1 MTTTCATR
9 AENIRL
15 IQEMTQTVGPKDLTE
30 RSWPWSRSSGPH
42 WTGSE
47 RPGLASWTS
56 IRCDPAAARGLEAP
70 LAPLGP
76 PTTPPLV
83 TGRGPFGFV
92 ELGQAPTH
100 VRMRKASSSIRRTWP
115 L

>member
-1 MTTTCATR
+1 MPGSGARMHRVGSTVARLPLPDRRGGVAMTTTCATR

-15 IQEMTQTVGPKDLTE
+15 IQEMTQTVGPKDLTDDE

-76 PTTPPLV
+76 PTTRL
-83 TGRGPFGFV
+83 
-92 ELGQAPTH
+92 
-100 VRMRKASSSIRRTWP
+100 
-115 L
+115 